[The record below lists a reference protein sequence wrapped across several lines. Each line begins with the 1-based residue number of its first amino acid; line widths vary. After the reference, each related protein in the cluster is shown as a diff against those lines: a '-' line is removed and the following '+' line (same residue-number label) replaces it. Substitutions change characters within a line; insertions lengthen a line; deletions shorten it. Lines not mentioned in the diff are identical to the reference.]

1 MQVIVK
7 ARHTTLTP
15 SLRAHAIEKLGRSV
29 QRIFDRPAAK
39 IEIELGEIVAK
50 NGEDKECRVT
60 LFMPKGRTV
69 CITEIDD
76 DMYKAIDLA
85 QDRLLQQ
92 IKRAR
97 GKRKQARKTRRAAQ
111 QARLQT
117 MRENLSVVEAAP
129 EPGWE
134 QELESFERS
143 SAPN

>member
-7 ARHTTLTP
+7 ARHTSLTP
-15 SLRAHAIEKLGRSV
+15 AMRAHAIEKLGHSV

-50 NGEDKECRVT
+50 NGQNKECRVT

-92 IKRAR
+92 LKRAR
-97 GKRKQARKTRRAAQ
+97 GRSKQAKKIRREALE
-111 QARLQT
+111 ARRQT
-117 MRENLSVVEAAP
+117 MRESLSVVSSD
-129 EPGWE
+129 E
-134 QELESFERS
+134 Q
-143 SAPN
+143 

>member
-7 ARHTTLTP
+7 ARHTSLTP
-15 SLRAHAIEKLGRSV
+15 ALRAHAKEKLGDAV
-29 QRIFDRPAAK
+29 MRIFDRPAAK
-39 IEIELGEIVAK
+39 IEIELSEIVAK

-60 LFMPKGRTV
+60 VFMPKGRTV

-97 GKRKQARKTRRAAQ
+97 GRTKGTARARKAA
-111 QARLQT
+111 RNERMKT
-117 MRENLSVVEAAP
+117 MRENLSVVEEATA
-129 EPGWE
+129 WE
-134 QELESFERS
+134 NEVEEYERS
-143 SAPN
+143 AAT